1 MKSFISLPCW
11 FSEVQNLIIGVMS
24 TFMSKKKEDL
34 FFYPLFYYSSML
46 VGMLCRLKYQSTLTE
61 FIFEDLNTIS
71 LVKI

>member
-24 TFMSKKKEDL
+24 TSMSKKKDDL
-34 FFYPLFYYSSML
+34 FLYPLFYYSSMT
-46 VGMLCRLKYQSTLTE
+46 VGMLRRLKYQSTLTE
-61 FIFEDLNTIS
+61 FIFEDLKTIN